1 MNMKTKTEQNSQ
13 RCVWMVGYPRSGNT
27 WLNYLCAYCLNL
39 PFSGFDDGAKVPK
52 QEWVRQAVSGQNPW
66 PSPAGFQAVRKTH
79 KLPAQVPVQNG
90 KVIYVQRDP
99 RDVFVSHSYYM
110 KYRAANSLRKYRFQ
124 LLALGGR
131 RLQMRWFLFEWKRH
145 VSAWRPYA
153 HAVISYERLQSEGA
167 NYLAASL
174 QQAGFEISNDVV
186 QQALDCFRFEKMTGG
201 REAGQTDTKSFFR
214 SGVVGDW
221 KNHLNEGDNELFRR
235 ALSEIKF
242 A

>member
-1 MNMKTKTEQNSQ
+1 MNMKTEIEQTGQ
-13 RCVWMVGYPRSGNT
+13 RFVWVVGYPRSGNT

-39 PFSGFDDGAKVPK
+39 PFSGFDDRAKVPK
-52 QEWVRQAVSGQNPW
+52 QDWVRQAVSGQNSW

-79 KLPAQVPVQNG
+79 KLPAQVPFQNG

-110 KYRAANSLRKYRFQ
+110 KNRAANSLRKYRYQ

-131 RLQMRWFLFEWKRH
+131 RLQMRWFLFEWKQH
-145 VSAWRPYA
+145 VSAWRQHA
-153 HAVISYERLQSEGA
+153 HVVISYESLQSERGA
-167 NYLAASL
+167 YLAASL
-174 QQAGFEISNDVV
+174 QKAGFEVSKDIAE
-186 QQALDCFRFEKMTGG
+186 QAFDCFRFEKMTGG

-214 SGVVGDW
+214 SGIVGDW
-221 KNHLNEGDNELFRR
+221 KNHLSEGDDELFRR
-235 ALSEIKF
+235 ALSEFKF